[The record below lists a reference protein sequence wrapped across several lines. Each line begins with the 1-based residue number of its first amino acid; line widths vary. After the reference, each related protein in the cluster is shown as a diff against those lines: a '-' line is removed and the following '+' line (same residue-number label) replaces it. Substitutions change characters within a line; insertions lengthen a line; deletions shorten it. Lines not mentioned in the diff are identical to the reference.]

1 MRLIPRLLNFFYRHL
16 YHGLAFTYDSV
27 AAVVSFGHWTEW
39 INETLPFIQGTR
51 LLELGHGSG
60 HLQRVLLDSS
70 SSVNARSGLF
80 VVGLDESSQMGRLAQ
95 RRIVRAG
102 IASPRLTRG
111 LAQALPFHADTFD
124 SIVASF
130 PAEYI
135 VDPRTLSEA
144 NRVLRGGG
152 RLIVMPAAWPK
163 SRLLQWLYRVTG
175 ESPTEV
181 VEIVKEKWSQHFI
194 RAGFEVSVETLE
206 VKSSVLLIVLAR
218 KLTEK

>member
-1 MRLIPRLLNFFYRHL
+1 MRLIPHLLNFFYRHL
-16 YHGLAFTYDSV
+16 YHGLAFAYDAV

-39 INETLPFIQGTR
+39 TKETLPFIQGTR

-60 HLQRVLLDSS
+60 HLQRALLDPSS
-70 SSVNARSGLF
+70 SAKASPGLF

-102 IASPRLTRG
+102 FASPRLIRG
-111 LAQALPFHADTFD
+111 IVQALPFHADTFD

-144 NRVLRGGG
+144 HRVLRSGG
-152 RLIVMPAAWPK
+152 RLIVLPAAWPK

-175 ESPTEV
+175 ESPSEV
-181 VEIVKEKWSQHFI
+181 VEIVKEKWSQPFV
-194 RAGFEVSVETLE
+194 RAGFEVSVETRE
-206 VKSSVLLIVLAR
+206 VKSSVLLIILAR
-218 KLTEK
+218 KLTVK